1 MTMRISGPYAY
12 GYLKAE
18 RGIHRLV
25 RISPF
30 DSNKRR
36 HTSFVSCDVA
46 PEIDDDIDIVV
57 KDEDLRIDTFQSSG
71 AGGQSVNTTYSAVRL
86 THIPTNI
93 VVSMQNERSQI
104 KNKEAAMTILKS
116 KLYQLEIEAKLK
128 EINDLKGEKTEIGWG
143 NQIRSYVFQPYQ
155 MVKDH
160 RTGFEVGNIASVM
173 DGDIDGF
180 ITAFLKVK

>member
-1 MTMRISGPYAY
+1 Q
-12 GYLKAE
+12 
-18 RGIHRLV
+18 
-25 RISPF
+25 
-30 DSNKRR
+30 SN
-36 HTSFVSCDVA
+36 
-46 PEIDDDIDIVV
+46 
-57 KDEDLRIDTFQSSG
+57 G